1 MDDDAT
7 MEIEREYGEDPH
19 WEEIDPAEVIKIQ

>member
-1 MDDDAT
+1 

-19 WEEIDPAEVIKIQ
+19 WEEIDPAEIIETSMK